1 MPEKPEAPVTDLM
14 ELMLDENWVREAA
27 CLEDEADCDIEAGL
41 NWGANLGVLVANP
54 AAWSHFVRLRAL
66 VLRGF
71 RALLVEWNLGAG
83 IEAAYA
89 CGSALLLE
97 RLQQPAPALQ
107 ARLVAAL
114 EEAEV
119 SELEDAP
126 SLPPQL
132 RSAVRDLFAPED
144 WDAIAAAA
152 ARGVRERVIA
162 ALAAG

>member
-1 MPEKPEAPVTDLM
+1 MPEKPEASVTDLM

-27 CLEDEADCDIEAGL
+27 CLEDEADCNIEAGL
-41 NWGANLGVLVANP
+41 DWGANLGALAVNP

-71 RALLVEWNLGAG
+71 RALLVEWNLGVG
-83 IEAAYA
+83 VEAAYV

-97 RLQQPAPALQ
+97 RLQQPAPAIQ
-107 ARLVAAL
+107 AQLVAAL
-114 EEAEV
+114 EEADV
-119 SELEDAP
+119 SESGDAP

-132 RSAVRDLFAPED
+132 RSAVRDLFVPED
-144 WDAIAAAA
+144 WEAIAAAA
-152 ARGVRERVIA
+152 ARGVRERVFA